1 MVYSDF
7 NVQQFI
13 GNWLW
18 HKPVTTGDFTVSYH
32 LGWGTGRQMSAD
44 RDALPQP
51 GSDLGS
57 DYCSS
62 LPYSFSATICGT
74 PVNVNYIYGLITLAT
89 LVAHPKLGLI
99 WFMNQHWNLLWSTL
113 DNNPNPSRFSHI
125 LSKGPST
132 SFYTISPWS
141 ITILVVL
148 FDNYFDFGFLIQHTW
163 LSTGLYMLSLKELCA
178 NWVSNDA
185 PSRGRPRRPANMS
198 HENPMTTEHVTS

>member
-1 MVYSDF
+1 MVYNDI
-7 NVQQFI
+7 NDQQFI

-18 HKPVTTGDFTVSYH
+18 HKPVKTGDFTVSYH
-32 LGWGTGRQMSAD
+32 LGWGAGRPMSAD

-74 PVNVNYIYGLITLAT
+74 PVNVNYIYCLITLAT

-125 LSKGPST
+125 YIRKVLLHPFIHYHHDPILFSLCYMTITLT
-132 SFYTISPWS
+132 S
-141 ITILVVL
+141 
-148 FDNYFDFGFLIQHTW
+148 DFWYNI
-163 LSTGLYMLSLKELCA
+163 
-178 NWVSNDA
+178 
-185 PSRGRPRRPANMS
+185 RG
-198 HENPMTTEHVTS
+198 